1 MSDIII
7 NEVIFVID
15 FRSDTVTKPTK
26 EMREAMANAIVGDD
40 VYQDDPTIIELEELA
55 AKMTGK
61 EASLF
66 VTSGTMGNQLS
77 IFTLTSRGDEIIV
90 GKSSH
95 IKNYEVGASAVISS
109 VSYHL
114 IDEIDGMMPLSE
126 IEKGIRGEDVH
137 YPDTSLI
144 CLENAHGSGKV
155 LPLNYME
162 RVYNLAKKHN
172 LSVHLDG
179 ARLFNA
185 AIYLGVEAKE
195 ITKYVDSV
203 TFCLSKGLASPIGSM
218 LCGTREFIEKARKGR
233 KMLGGGMR
241 QLGVLG
247 APGLV
252 SLKKMVKRLQ
262 VDHNNAKYLASK
274 LSQIDSLEVDYDHL
288 DINMVFVKSEMFK
301 SDLVDFLKGKG
312 ILIGGYKANYLRIA
326 CHNDI
331 SKEHIDKLTVLIKE
345 YIERG

>member
-1 MSDIII
+1 M
-7 NEVIFVID
+7 ID

-26 EMREAMANAIVGDD
+26 EMREAMANAFVGDD

-77 IFTLTSRGDEIIV
+77 IYTLTNRGDEIIV
-90 GKSSH
+90 GKGAH

-114 IDEIDGMMPLSE
+114 IEEINGMMPLAE
-126 IEKGIRGEDVH
+126 IEKGIRGDDVH

-155 LPLNYME
+155 LPLSYME
-162 RVYNLAKKHN
+162 SVYQLAKEYN

-185 AIYLGVEAKE
+185 AVALKVEAKE
-195 ITKYVDSV
+195 ITKYCDSV
-203 TFCLSKGLASPIGSM
+203 TFCLSKGLASPVGSM
-218 LCGTREFIEKARKGR
+218 LCGSREFIEKARRGR

-241 QLGVLG
+241 QVGVLG
-247 APGLV
+247 APGLI
-252 SLKKMVKRLQ
+252 SLKKMVNRLS
-262 VDHNNAKYLASK
+262 VDHDNAKYLADK
-274 LSQIDSLEVDYDHL
+274 LTQIEGLEVDYDHL
-288 DINMVFVKSEMFK
+288 EINMVFVKSEKFDSGME
-301 SDLVDFLKGKG
+301 DFLKQRE
-312 ILIGGYKANYLRIA
+312 ILIGGYKGKYLRIA

-331 SKEHIDKLTVLIKE
+331 TRDHIDKLTALIKE
-345 YIERG
+345 YVERG

>member
-1 MSDIII
+1 M
-7 NEVIFVID
+7 ID

-77 IFTLTSRGDEIIV
+77 IYTQTSRGDEIIV
-90 GKSSH
+90 GKSAH
-95 IKNYEVGASAVISS
+95 IKNYEVGASAVISG

-114 IDEIDGMMPLSE
+114 IQEIDGMMPLKY
-126 IEKGIRGEDVH
+126 IEKGIRGIDVH

-155 LPLNYME
+155 LPLSYME
-162 RVYNLAKKHN
+162 SVYKLAKENN
-172 LSVHLDG
+172 LKVHLDG

-185 AIYLGVEAKE
+185 AIHLNVDATE
-195 ITKYVDSV
+195 ITKYADSV
-203 TFCLSKGLASPIGSM
+203 TFCLSKGLASPVGSM
-218 LCGTREFIEKARKGR
+218 LCGTREFIEKARRGR
-233 KMLGGGMR
+233 KLLGGGMR
-241 QLGVLG
+241 QVGVLG
-247 APGLV
+247 ATGLV
-252 SLKKMVKRLQ
+252 SLKKMVKRLKE
-262 VDHNNAKYLASK
+262 DHDNALYLANK
-274 LSQIDSLEVDYDHL
+274 LDLIKEFEVDFNRL
-288 DINMVFVKSEMFK
+288 DINMVFVKTNFDYSN
-301 SDLVDFLKGKG
+301 LVEFLREKD
-312 ILIGGYKANYLRIA
+312 ILISGYKGQYLRLA

-331 SKEHIDKLTVLIKE
+331 DKNDIDKLVSNFKE